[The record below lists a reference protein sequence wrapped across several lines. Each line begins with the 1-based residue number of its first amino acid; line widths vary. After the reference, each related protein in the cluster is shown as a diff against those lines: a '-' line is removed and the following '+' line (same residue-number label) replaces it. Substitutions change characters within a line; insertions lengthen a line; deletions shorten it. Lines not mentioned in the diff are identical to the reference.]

1 MKDVTVFVGGS
12 VGSDPWSA
20 KTWSGTSQ
28 QLLKAM
34 EQGGLLDKAV
44 GLKLSRLTNGLLLA
58 KNFNRN
64 RAAWRKQYYLD
75 PAYRRALTGVAG
87 QVRVESPVCMQYGSM
102 FCLPDVFGDK
112 RCVSYQDGN
121 LAQSSTSGFGM
132 QGVSP
137 KRVEQALRYEEE
149 TSQKMAAVLTFSEYL
164 RQSFI
169 RDYRVPAERVFNV
182 GGAVNLTEVP
192 APPANKDYAANRI
205 LFIGVEFKRKGGAV
219 LLEAFKRVREAIP
232 NVELNIV
239 GPSVMEA
246 VPEGV
251 VFHGRLSKGDPAQK
265 AELERLFREC
275 TLFVLPSL
283 YEPFGIAPLEAML
296 YQMPCLLT
304 DAWAFPEFVTPGV
317 NGELA
322 EKGSAEDFAGK
333 MVGLLSDPAR
343 LAAMGASARERVL
356 ARYTWDA
363 VVGRMTEVVR
373 GL

>member
-28 QLLKAM
+28 RLLKAM

-44 GLKLSRLTNGLLLA
+44 GLKVPRLTDGLLLA
-58 KNFNRN
+58 KNFSRN

-75 PAYRRALTGVAG
+75 PAYRRALTAAAG
-87 QVRVESPVCMQYGSM
+87 RVRVESPACMQYGTM
-102 FCLPDVFGDK
+102 MCLPDVFRDK

-132 QGVSP
+132 QGVSA

-169 RDYRVPAERVFNV
+169 RDYRVPAEKVFNV
-182 GGAVNLTEVP
+182 GGAVNLTEIP
-192 APPANKDYAANRI
+192 APVVGKDYAANRI
-205 LFIGVEFKRKGGAV
+205 LFIGIEFKRKGGAV
-219 LLEAFKRVREAIP
+219 LLEAFKRIREAVP
-232 NVELNIV
+232 DVELNIV
-239 GPSVMEA
+239 GPAAMESL
-246 VPEGV
+246 PEGV
-251 VFHGRLSKGDPAQK
+251 VFHGRLSKGDPEQK
-265 AELERLFREC
+265 ARLEKLFREC

-304 DAWAFPEFVTPGV
+304 NAWAFPEFVTPGV

-322 EKGSAEDFAGK
+322 EKGSAEDFAAK
-333 MVGLLSDPAR
+333 IIRLLSDPGQ
-343 LAAMGASARERVL
+343 LAAMGMNGRERVL

-363 VVGRMTEVVR
+363 VVERVGEVVR